1 MSMILLSD
9 LSFCYEGSYQPVFKN
24 LSATLDTDWRLGL
37 TGRNGRGKTTLL
49 RLLLGAQGKPFGLTG
64 FTGSIQAKA
73 NFGYFPVPVTPDMG
87 AHPEWL
93 AIEVVQA
100 LVPGCEQWKLEREL
114 SLLALDE
121 DALWRPFE
129 QLSGGEKTKLQLA
142 ALFLMEDAF
151 PLIDEPTNHLDA
163 QSRQLVAAYLKKQRG
178 FLLVSHDR
186 SFLDGCVDHIVSLDR
201 DRVQVRKGNFSGWYQ
216 DYLTRVQSE
225 REQNERLKKE
235 IGRLETAARR
245 TARWS
250 EQVEATKIGE
260 GPCDRGHIGHLA
272 AKMMKRSK
280 SIQSRRDEAVE
291 EKKKLLKSVENTGKL
306 KIQPAAHFAKKLVEV
321 QQLSVLFDS
330 RELFYPLS
338 FSVESG
344 EKVALRGANGCGKTT
359 LLRLIAGENLEY
371 TGTLRLASGLTISV
385 VPQETGHLK
394 GPLEAYLDACQVQK
408 SLCMTI
414 LRNLGFEREQFDIP
428 MEQYSQGQKK
438 KVLIARS
445 LSERAHLYLW
455 DEPLNYI
462 DVFSRIQ
469 IEQLLR
475 EQQAAML
482 FVEHDAA
489 FCHNVGAREQLVQR
503 RLR

>member
-1 MSMILLSD
+1 MSIILLSD
-9 LSFCYEGSYQPVFKN
+9 LSFGYEGSYQPVFEK

-49 RLLLGAQGKPFGLTG
+49 RLLLGAQGKPYGLTG
-64 FTGSIQAKA
+64 FTGSIQTKA
-73 NFGYFPVPVTPDMG
+73 NFSYFPMPVEEYAD
-87 AHPEWL
+87 WL
-93 AIEVVQA
+93 AIEVAQQLA
-100 LVPGCEQWKLEREL
+100 PGCEQWRLEREL
-114 SLLALDE
+114 SLLEMDE
-121 DALWRPFE
+121 DALWRPFR

-142 ALFLMEDAF
+142 ALFLQEDAF
-151 PLIDEPTNHLDA
+151 PLIDEPTNHMDTE
-163 QSRQLVAAYLKKQRG
+163 SRQLVAAYLKRQKG

-186 SFLDGCVDHIVSLDR
+186 AFLDGCVDHILSLDR
-201 DRVQVRKGNFSGWYQ
+201 DRIQVRKGDFSGWYQ

-225 REQNERLKKE
+225 REHNERLKKE

-245 TARWS
+245 TAKWS
-250 EQVEATKIGE
+250 DQVEASKIGE
-260 GPCDRGHIGHLA
+260 GPCDRGYVGHMA

-280 SIQSRRDEAVE
+280 AIQSRRDQAVE

-306 KIQPAAHFAKKLVEV
+306 KIQPADHFARTLVELRD
-321 QQLSVLFDS
+321 LSVCFDGKA
-330 RELFYPLS
+330 LLAPVT
-338 FSVESG
+338 FSVQRG
-344 EKVALRGANGCGKTT
+344 EKVALRGRNGCGKTT
-359 LLRLIAGENLEY
+359 LLRLIAGEQLPY
-371 TGTLRLASGLTISV
+371 TGTLQLASGLTISV
-385 VPQETGHLK
+385 VPQDTGHLQ
-394 GPLEAYLDACQVQK
+394 GLLADYLERCGAEQ

-462 DVFSRIQ
+462 DIFSRIQ

-475 EQQAAML
+475 QQEATML

-489 FCHNVGAREQLVQR
+489 FCENVGARVQEIV
-503 RLR
+503 RLPQ